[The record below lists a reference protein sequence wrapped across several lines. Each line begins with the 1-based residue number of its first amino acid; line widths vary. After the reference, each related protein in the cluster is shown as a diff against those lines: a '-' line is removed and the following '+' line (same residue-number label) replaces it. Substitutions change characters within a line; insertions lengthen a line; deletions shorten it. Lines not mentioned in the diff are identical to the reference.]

1 MKVVTMGSTLRLFPD
16 DLTVTDSI
24 PVGTYQI
31 QFSEMSGYSLVKIK
45 DFHHEGKVYG
55 DHIALVDKIV
65 SRYQMTDK
73 NFGTILGGRKGTGK
87 SMTARIISERLMGL
101 GLPTI
106 IVTQNTPGL
115 SGFLQSIEQP
125 VFVLIDE
132 FEKIFLYDDENDEQ
146 SQFLSVFDGFHHNNH
161 FYLITINDYKKLNE
175 YFRGRTGRFYYDITF
190 GKMSI
195 DEISDYI
202 NDCVEPQYV
211 TDNLISLLYRLGT
224 NYDQLNA
231 IARELNLGESIEN
244 ILKYLNLG
252 LVDNRYDNYEATFT
266 FSTGVTLKQR
276 VGIDLLYP
284 DIILRVDDTV
294 RTKQGEINYDFAF
307 NVPGEAFTFDDGNL
321 AFDLNKIGKVHDVN
335 EGFEPSE
342 DDDVTYGTF
351 KDLVSV
357 SLVPY
362 EQKLAY

>member
-1 MKVVTMGSTLRLFPD
+1 MKVVNMGSTLRIFPD

-31 QFSEMSGYSLVKIK
+31 QFSNMSGYSLTKIK

-55 DHIALVDKIV
+55 DHLQLVDKIV

-87 SMTARIISERLMGL
+87 SMTARIISERLMEL

-106 IVTQNTPGL
+106 IVTENTPGL

-125 VFVLIDE
+125 VFILIDE
-132 FEKIFLYDDENDEQ
+132 FEKIFTYDNENDEQ

-175 YFRGRTGRFYYDITF
+175 YFRGRTGRFYYDIKF

-195 DEISDYI
+195 DEIDGYI
-202 NDCVEPQYV
+202 RDCVEPEYIS
-211 TDNLISLLYRLGT
+211 DGLISLLYRLGT
-224 NYDQLNA
+224 NYDQLGA

-244 ILKYLNLG
+244 IIKYLNLG
-252 LVDNRYDNYEATFT
+252 LIDSRRDQYEATFT
-266 FSTGVTLKQR
+266 FSTGVTTKR
-276 VGIDLLYP
+276 TFTIDLLYP
-284 DIILRVDDTV
+284 NAHMRIDENF
-294 RTKQGEINYDFAF
+294 RTKQGEINYDFSF
-307 NVPGEAFTFDDGNL
+307 EVPGTAFTFDGDNL
-321 AFDLNKIGKVHDVN
+321 AFDLNKIGKVFDTN
-335 EGFEPSE
+335 EGYEPSQG
-342 DDDVTYGTF
+342 DTIIYRPF
-351 KDLVSV
+351 SDLVSV
-357 SLVPY
+357 TLSPY
-362 EQKLAY
+362 AQKLAY